1 MRRHVDP
8 NTSPGD
14 ELARRLRTITED
26 EHQDPSRRALTNREL
41 AAYAGTAAALCL
53 LGLLVILL

>member
-1 MRRHVDP
+1 MDP